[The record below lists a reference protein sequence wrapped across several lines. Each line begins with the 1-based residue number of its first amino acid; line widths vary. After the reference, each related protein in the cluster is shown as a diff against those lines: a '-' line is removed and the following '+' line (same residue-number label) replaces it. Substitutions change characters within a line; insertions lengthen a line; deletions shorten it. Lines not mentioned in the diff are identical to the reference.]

1 MKRSAAK
8 FWFLTFFLLV
18 CVVDHRQKF
27 ELSLLGLEIRLTSQ
41 RNQMSQERWDDPV
54 KRTVEL
60 PISGARRLG
69 GSGG

>member
-1 MKRSAAK
+1 M
-8 FWFLTFFLLV
+8 
-18 CVVDHRQKF
+18 CVADHRQKF

-54 KRTVEL
+54 KRAVEL